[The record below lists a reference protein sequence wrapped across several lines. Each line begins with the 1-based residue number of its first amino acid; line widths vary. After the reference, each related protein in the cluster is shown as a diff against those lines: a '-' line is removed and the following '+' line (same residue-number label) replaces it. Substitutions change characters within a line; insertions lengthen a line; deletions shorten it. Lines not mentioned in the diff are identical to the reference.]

1 MLGGGQTYT
10 FSDPFKSSL
19 SVALDDRAQV
29 EAVSSNGRTP
39 LVWRNAVE
47 SGTAV
52 MCNIGIYGKV
62 FRGFYA
68 SAFSLLGSATAY
80 PVINSAA
87 FYLDDFPL
95 RYRPAMANTSN
106 VTTT

>member
-1 MLGGGQTYT
+1 M
-10 FSDPFKSSL
+10 
-19 SVALDDRAQV
+19 
-29 EAVSSNGRTP
+29 
-39 LVWRNAVE
+39 E

-80 PVINSAA
+80 PAINSSA
-87 FYLDDFPL
+87 FYLDAFSSPVPVSYTHLTLPTTYSAENPVFPVL
-95 RYRPAMANTSN
+95 
-106 VTTT
+106 